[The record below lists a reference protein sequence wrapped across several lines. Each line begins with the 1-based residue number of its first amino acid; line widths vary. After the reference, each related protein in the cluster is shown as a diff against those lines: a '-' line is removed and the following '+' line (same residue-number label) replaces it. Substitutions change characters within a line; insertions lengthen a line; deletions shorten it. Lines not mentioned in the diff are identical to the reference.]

1 MQVEDFFTHLL
12 QRVVPKHD
20 TQARA
25 EVTVTRRFLENFSA
39 DQACP
44 QHLPAHTLTCRQPS
58 ADTVAEG
65 LPQAVLDNDANPDD
79 GHAKKSLL
87 YMRDSGLVRPALE
100 SGAVVITDRFISAT
114 LAYQL
119 GGDGLT
125 ADEIRAVGRIAVR
138 DRLPDLTIIL
148 DMPAEA
154 SIKRVQAKFVQVSST
169 LFGNESTTVKVKDRI
184 EQRPLEYHRVVREN
198 FLAQAKNDPKAHLVI
213 AADRTPDEVGES
225 VWAAVRELAARE

>member
-58 ADTVAEG
+58 ADNVAEG
-65 LPQAVLDNDANPDD
+65 LPQAVLDNDANSDD

-87 YMRDSGLVRPALE
+87 YMRDLGLMQIIFSMP
-100 SGAVVITDRFISAT
+100 VVMCLPSDFRKV
-114 LAYQL
+114 
-119 GGDGLT
+119 T
-125 ADEIRAVGRIAVR
+125 AAI
-138 DRLPDLTIIL
+138 
-148 DMPAEA
+148 
-154 SIKRVQAKFVQVSST
+154 
-169 LFGNESTTVKVKDRI
+169 
-184 EQRPLEYHRVVREN
+184 
-198 FLAQAKNDPKAHLVI
+198 
-213 AADRTPDEVGES
+213 
-225 VWAAVRELAARE
+225 